1 MSYWK
6 YSHLDRYNLSR
17 ILYISFGL
25 QTILLKE
32 DTVNIVL
39 MWNLILAW
47 HLDTFAF
54 DNCKLY
60 LTKCILLGMELD
72 IALKME
78 SSLVYRLDMPS
89 ICW

>member
-6 YSHLDRYNLSR
+6 YSLLDKYNLSR
-17 ILYISFGL
+17 ILYISFEL
-25 QTILLKE
+25 KTILLKV
-32 DTVNIVL
+32 DMINIVL
-39 MWNLILAW
+39 MWNLVLVW

-60 LTKCILLGMELD
+60 LTKCILLDMELD

-78 SSLVYRLDMPS
+78 SSLAYLLGMSS
-89 ICW
+89 IF

>member
-6 YSHLDRYNLSR
+6 YSLLDKYNLSR
-17 ILYISFGL
+17 ILYISFEL
-25 QTILLKE
+25 KTILSKV
-32 DTVNIVL
+32 DMINIVL
-39 MWNLILAW
+39 MWNLVLVW

-60 LTKCILLGMELD
+60 LTKCILLDMELD

-78 SSLVYRLDMPS
+78 SSLAYLLGMSS
-89 ICW
+89 IF